1 MFRLHL
7 ASACVRRSVYSGP
20 GNRDLVLDQLKV
32 CFSEDQVFEVVG
44 RNKAKLAVNH
54 VGCAVG
60 MLWQFQKEKPQL
72 LRTVGAVKSHP
83 QFLTL
88 RVLAENKISLMDD
101 CLLVDMLYDVLR
113 LNVEPHDSLVQQ
125 LVSEASVR
133 LDSFPLSSLS
143 KFAIC
148 LNDQQLQLSPLM
160 GRITDILSRK
170 LSTINDARI
179 LTVLMISVSP
189 MVSPRL
195 RDRLLDRAD
204 HLLDSMDPVKYNN
217 PRRVVQFLRN
227 IRFGRRPLLEKCN
240 RILLRSVPRMDA
252 ENLSIIMGLYQSLQF
267 NNCEFRL
274 AAKQR
279 LTELIDSST
288 DPAAFTKLFVALC
301 PMASTEIREW
311 LESTALLL
319 ADEFNP
325 QQALILAEG
334 LEEIQCRNL
343 NLINKIAS
351 IIQKNLRVYKSM
363 EVARITQALFLLH
376 YQNPELFNKL
386 RSILISFLQDSL
398 YPSEVTMLTRVL
410 ATLPGPRL
418 EAGVVARL
426 DAVLPQCNL
435 SDLNTLAQ
443 AVGKCARNDASYRH
457 SSPSQY
463 VRLLQGLSRCGHER
477 LDTADRLD
485 VLLDEL
491 RYASGEWFEETLLEH
506 TMATLQRMTAQV
518 SWSSVPDLAHLLT
531 KTNHL
536 CAPLLDRI
544 ATVTLKDI
552 DKIHPSATYATLL
565 PFAVLNYD
573 SPTADELFDVCIEHL
588 KPHIRSF
595 DPHML
600 VLLAYALVVADCFPE
615 EVFREI
621 FNVDFLA
628 KLDAHLETMPDLLNM
643 RIRLRLMEVNR
654 AVCLE
659 CPEYQVP
666 WFHAR
671 YCQQLQK
678 KGSFSSSLVQKQI
691 HKILAEVLG
700 GADRARA
707 SVLTPYFY
715 TIDFECVLDRY
726 NRPVAYSEPNTLQI
740 SDGGKVQWRAEP
752 TETVMNE
759 LPPGAQR
766 VAVDFL
772 DSKAF
777 CKNSRHMKGETGMRK
792 RHLEI
797 MGYRVVQI
805 PHYEWNSMEL
815 STQDAWV
822 GYLKKKIFTEVSSS

>member
-113 LNVEPHDSLVQQ
+113 LNVEPHDSLVQH

-301 PMASTEIREW
+301 PMASAEIREW

-363 EVARITQALFLLH
+363 
-376 YQNPELFNKL
+376 
-386 RSILISFLQDSL
+386 
-398 YPSEVTMLTRVL
+398 
-410 ATLPGPRL
+410 
-418 EAGVVARL
+418 
-426 DAVLPQCNL
+426 
-435 SDLNTLAQ
+435 
-443 AVGKCARNDASYRH
+443 
-457 SSPSQY
+457 
-463 VRLLQGLSRCGHER
+463 
-477 LDTADRLD
+477 
-485 VLLDEL
+485 
-491 RYASGEWFEETLLEH
+491 ETLLEH

-726 NRPVAYSEPNTLQI
+726 NRPVAYSEPNSLQI
-740 SDGGKVQWRAEP
+740 TDGGKVQWRAEP